1 MLAGLDSIAMYT
13 NSTTCGVSTSAHFY
27 VHPYYHI
34 DFIMETTVPA
44 DKQVTKRIVN
54 GFDLSAKSAPYAV
67 YLEVQI
73 ASKIYIACSGSIIS
87 ENYVLTAAHCVQ
99 FDGGTIAAKKV
110 AVGYNNQDVDDQ
122 FTFSPSRIVLHP
134 NYLQKNGTV
143 NMAYDIALLQVPK
156 LKLNSTTQR
165 IPIYTGTV
173 FPGEYMMASG
183 WGATENGKLSDQ
195 LRGILQIAGE
205 ISECKGYSKG
215 FVNHNGANVC
225 VPDRLVPGQSVST
238 GDSGGALVLSSRTSS
253 SSGGVG
259 KQMLAGIASYVVSRI
274 NKKCGT
280 QTSASFFLRP
290 SKYVDFITKTT
301 GLAKSY
307 LNGTCSSNCVDSDAD
322 VVTVTKTII
331 HTPTNLPTY

>member
-1 MLAGLDSIAMYT
+1 
-13 NSTTCGVSTSAHFY
+13 
-27 VHPYYHI
+27 
-34 DFIMETTVPA
+34 
-44 DKQVTKRIVN
+44 
-54 GFDLSAKSAPYAV
+54 
-67 YLEVQI
+67 
-73 ASKIYIACSGSIIS
+73 
-87 ENYVLTAAHCVQ
+87 
-99 FDGGTIAAKKV
+99 
-110 AVGYNNQDVDDQ
+110 
-122 FTFSPSRIVLHP
+122 
-134 NYLQKNGTV
+134 
-143 NMAYDIALLQVPK
+143 MAYDIALLQVPK
-156 LKLNSTTQR
+156 LTLNSTTQR
-165 IPIYTGTV
+165 IPIYMGTV

-205 ISECKGYSKG
+205 ISECKGYNKG

-225 VPDRLVPGQSVST
+225 VPDRLVPGESVST

-253 SSGGVG
+253 SDG
-259 KQMLAGIASYVVSRI
+259 KEGRQVLAGIASYVVSRI

-290 SKYVDFITKTT
+290 SKYVDFITETT

-307 LNGTCSSNCVDSDAD
+307 LNGTCSSNCVDSDVD